1 MEPFQC
7 SNSNQGTQFIHAIIT
22 AEIEKVKSLIAN
34 GASVNQRSP
43 DVLLQISTPL
53 QVAINHSNLEL
64 VNLLL
69 SEGADPNMAYS
80 PFGDLFPTY
89 LNEPIFHAFALPSNS
104 YEIVMAL
111 VRAGAKLDVKDYS
124 GSYPLH
130 LAIVLG
136 WSDLV
141 DENIAHRISLEQTDG
156 CGRTPCIL
164 AAQMGR
170 VNTLR
175 KLLDNNA
182 QINKQDPNGRTALM
196 YAVESYLG
204 FHDSTVYENCVNLLL
219 ERNAD
224 VNIVDFKKQNA
235 ILGQFCNWNKPGKD
249 NVLLALIDAG
259 CSISTKSGA
268 GYSALHMAVSCM
280 STDLIHSLIALGA
293 DVNQLTGEK
302 RSALCELARHMPYD
316 EKMYTN
322 VAKCLLGY
330 GADPDLT
337 HPLVVAAVYNRLG
350 LVETILDC
358 GGYINDVHPNY
369 GTVLFNA
376 GVVGNREM
384 AKLALLFKAEINI
397 SNIPDKDYPEH
408 PENPDKSA
416 LMLLFGAG
424 EKYPFLESSDE
435 CVPTPILNAQ
445 EDMSLKNQCRSMIRD
460 TIIMTNNHE
469 NLFEATKKLQIPTL
483 LKDYILYWVSLDDDK
498 EQFDTK
504 LDENEQYARDDTKCC
519 IIPMVLRYMFH

>member
-1 MEPFQC
+1 MEPFKC
-7 SNSNQGTQFIHAIIT
+7 SESKLGSELIYAIIT
-22 AEIEKVKSLIAN
+22 ADMEKIKSLIEK
-34 GASVNQRSP
+34 GASVNERIWSP
-43 DVLLQISTPL
+43 DVLKQLSTPL
-53 QVAINHSNLEL
+53 QVAINDSNLAI

-80 PFGDLFPTY
+80 EDCELFPMF
-89 LNEPIFHAFALPSNS
+89 LNRPIFHAFALPSNS

-111 VRAGAKLDVKDYS
+111 FRAGAKVDVTDYA
-124 GSYPLH
+124 GNYPLH

-141 DENIAHRISLEQTDG
+141 DEIILCRISLEKTDG
-156 CGRTPCIL
+156 CGRTHCML
-164 AAQMGR
+164 AAQMGH
-170 VNTLR
+170 VNILR

-182 QINKQDPNGRTALM
+182 QINKQDPDGRTALM
-196 YAVESYLG
+196 YAVESYLR
-204 FHDSTVYENCVNLLL
+204 FHDSTVYEECVNLLL

-224 VNIVDFKKQNA
+224 VNIVDCKKQNA

-249 NVLLALIDAG
+249 KVLLALIDPG
-259 CSISTKSGA
+259 CSISAKSRA

-302 RSALCELARHMPYD
+302 RSALCELARYTPYD

-337 HPLVVAAVYNRLG
+337 HPLVVAAVCNRLS

-358 GGYINDVHPNY
+358 GGYINDVHPKY

-416 LMLLFGAG
+416 LMLLFAAG

-435 CVPTPILNAQ
+435 CVPTPILNARQ
-445 EDMSLKNQCRSMIRD
+445 DMSLKNQCRSMIRD

-469 NLFEATKKLQIPTL
+469 NLFEATKPLLIPTL
-483 LKDYILYWVSLDDDK
+483 LKDYILFWVSL
-498 EQFDTK
+498 
-504 LDENEQYARDDTKCC
+504 A
-519 IIPMVLRYMFH
+519 